1 MIFNLKW
8 DEFAKMIDKR
18 IEHEEIDEFIDHL
31 SASIKHTVSKL
42 GNEYD
47 SLTPDHFVNPEEI
60 DLYKDHLSDR
70 MEIAKSSKLLGD
82 ELAIIALYKSIE
94 IKTKK
99 IVHHKIPSSCSL
111 NLSYFKQLHQAVPT
125 ITTLPNYDALNELR
139 LINNSIKHGG
149 TVSEELS
156 SAFPAWV
163 QDENITGL
171 DTVYNRLLPLVKI
184 YFSAFVDEVY
194 SISAP

>member
-60 DLYKDHLSDR
+60 
-70 MEIAKSSKLLGD
+70 EKSSKLLGD